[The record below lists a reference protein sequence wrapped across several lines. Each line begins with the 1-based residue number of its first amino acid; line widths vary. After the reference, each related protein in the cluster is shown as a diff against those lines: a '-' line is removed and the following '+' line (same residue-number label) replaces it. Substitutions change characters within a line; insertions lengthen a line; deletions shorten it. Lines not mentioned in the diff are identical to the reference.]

1 MQGNNCTDLLFFL
14 QGCPASTPPQVQAT
28 RLCQPGL
35 LISDLIC
42 QIKSE
47 IQNQKSYI
55 KKASPRS
62 FLLLGAC
69 KKENGRETVDP
80 LVGNWKLRVVSY
92 GGQSMEVTDRECFKD
107 SYVNVD
113 TRTYILHLSL
123 PDDGQCR
130 SRTVSAELLTREAGT
145 MLSATERKRMPA
157 VQLLDN
163 NETLQMT
170 IDSDNGPYIFSFRK

>member
-1 MQGNNCTDLLFFL
+1 MRKYLIVAA
-14 QGCPASTPPQVQAT
+14 GC
-28 RLCQPGL
+28 
-35 LISDLIC
+35 
-42 QIKSE
+42 
-47 IQNQKSYI
+47 
-55 KKASPRS
+55 

-69 KKENGRETVDP
+69 KKENDRETVDP

-130 SRTVSAELLTREAGT
+130 SQTVSAEWLTREGRYYVISNGTETDAG
-145 MLSATERKRMPA
+145 